1 MESLTHFR
9 LEDILVRKEVKVVA
23 DIKKTIDVL
32 LNMMPENEEEGE
44 ALSVAILILRD
55 KLRSSDSKNGCE
67 CCSGDEALYYKDGE
81 HCAFVDSTGEI
92 MVTVQNRIMRFKV
105 NCCPNCG
112 KKF

>member
-1 MESLTHFR
+1 M
-9 LEDILVRKEVKVVA
+9 A
-23 DIKKTIDVL
+23 DIKKAIDVL

-55 KLRSSDSKNGCE
+55 KLLSSDGKNGCE

-81 HCAFVDSTGEI
+81 HCAFVDGTGEI
-92 MVTVQNRIMRFKV
+92 MVTVQDQIMRFKV
-105 NCCPNCG
+105 KRCPNCG

>member
-1 MESLTHFR
+1 M
-9 LEDILVRKEVKVVA
+9 A
-23 DIKKTIDVL
+23 DIKKAIDVL

-55 KLRSSDSKNGCE
+55 KLLSSDGKNGCE
-67 CCSGDEALYYKDGE
+67 CCSGDKALYYKDGE

-92 MVTVQNRIMRFKV
+92 MVTVQDQIMRFKV
-105 NCCPNCG
+105 KRCPNCG